1 MNQSSSRKR
10 TNRGDHGFKDI
21 MFSWSLEDIF
31 NEDLYKDKV
40 KSLILH
46 HYHFYFDSLGIIYS
60 YYHHYFISELVVGLA
75 LH

>member
-46 HYHFYFDSLGIIYS
+46 HNFYFDSLGIIYS